1 MKRKTILYLDKPGT
15 RECPACLRAAA
26 ERAAELKVRHVVVAT
41 SSGRTGLELA
51 RALRAAGSKATV
63 VGVGYAANFAAKWGK
78 LEKRFTAPAGKL
90 GAVFI
95 TGTHVLGGVNGAVR
109 DKFGSCMTPGGL
121 IANTFYVFGQGLKV
135 AVEVALM
142 AADQGAVPTD
152 REILALGGTGEGAD
166 TAVVLTPACSQDF
179 FKLRVHEVVCM
190 PR

>member
-1 MKRKTILYLDKPGT
+1 MRKKSIVYLDKPGT
-15 RECPACLRAAA
+15 KECPACLKAAA
-26 ERAAELKVRHVVVAT
+26 ERAAELKVGHAVVAT
-41 SSGRTGLELA
+41 SSGRTALELA
-51 RALRAAGSKATV
+51 KALRTAGSKATV

-78 LEKRFTAPAGKL
+78 LEKRFTAPAEKL

-95 TGTHVLGGVNGAVR
+95 GGTHALGGVNGAVR
-109 DKFGSCMTPGGL
+109 DKFGNCATPGNL
-121 IANTFYVFGQGLKV
+121 IAATYYTFGQGMKV

-152 REILALGGTGEGAD
+152 GEILALGGTGEGAD

-179 FKLRVHEVVCM
+179 FKLRIHEVVCM